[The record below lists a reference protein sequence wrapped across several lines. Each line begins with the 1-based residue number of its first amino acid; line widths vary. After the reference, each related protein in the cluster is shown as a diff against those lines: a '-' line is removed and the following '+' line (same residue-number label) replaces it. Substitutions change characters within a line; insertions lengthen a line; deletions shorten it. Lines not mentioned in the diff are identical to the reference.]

1 MSYILELPRVCILTG
16 SLFPPLGQVEGR
28 QVASVHRTR
37 VCALGESGA
46 PACLASRGGEFPCDR
61 EPVQMGAGSR
71 PFVTIGLFSHIGR
84 CGKKWA
90 ARAAS
95 HSRSEPGG
103 EGSYLGL
110 HQLPHPPVRLFS
122 PQGFWHHFGSRR
134 KGTLCHV
141 TKSYY
146 EDPMFIFVYICYLTS
161 VCFRL
166 LDFQGVC
173 DFPLSVFKYKSSV
186 WFHSCVF
193 GRVSVKVSSQ

>member
-1 MSYILELPRVCILTG
+1 MSYILELSRVCILTG
-16 SLFPPLGQVEGR
+16 SLSPPLGQVEDR
-28 QVASVHRTR
+28 QVASAHRTR
-37 VCALGESGA
+37 VCALDESPA

-61 EPVQMGAGSR
+61 EPVHMGAGSR
-71 PFVTIGLFSHIGR
+71 PVVTIGLFSHIGR

-95 HSRSEPGG
+95 HARSEPGG

-110 HQLPHPPVRLFS
+110 HQLPRPPVRLFS

-134 KGTLCHV
+134 KGTLV
-141 TKSYY
+141 TLPSLITRTLHLYLLRW
-146 EDPMFIFVYICYLTS
+146 DQLFLTS

-173 DFPLSVFKYKSSV
+173 DFPLCSSTNPQCG
-186 WFHSCVF
+186 FTPASLAGCL
-193 GRVSVKVSSQ
+193 